1 MKEELQSVINE
12 TTSKT
17 NNGVLFLADIQD
29 YKSQISENET
39 RGLQ

>member
-1 MKEELQSVINE
+1 MKEELHSVVNE